1 MLNYIREAEN
11 RLWYYRDLQRS
22 VDEMSQRIGKLISKA
37 GPADLSAMVLDGSGV
52 HSQRVDDT
60 LNILFEIQKL
70 TELRKETKEALSE
83 IDSVLTRINGEP
95 DCKFYGTVLRMWYI
109 ERIPKEDIA
118 EKIGYSSRRSVY
130 QIRAR
135 AIRKFAVML
144 FGIEALKVV

>member
-1 MLNYIREAEN
+1 MNYIREAEN

-22 VDEMSQRIGKLISKA
+22 IDEMSQRIGKLISRA

-60 LNILFEIQKL
+60 LNILFEIKRL
-70 TELRKETKEALSE
+70 TELRQETNTALAE
-83 IDSVLTRINGEP
+83 IDNILTRFDKEP
-95 DCKFYGTVLRMWYI
+95 DCKFYGAVLRKWYI
-109 ERIPKEDIA
+109 ERVPKEDIA
-118 EKIGYSSRRSVY
+118 REIGYSSKRSVY
-130 QIRAR
+130 EIKNR